1 MTQLLVIFAIIIA
14 IVVVVILLRKKKVET
29 IENRVFKLDD
39 AFVTELGVR
48 IRKEPGV
55 SVPLSACIAIEQG
68 IQATQKRTRRKYGTS
83 LNLTDYIVAVVRGE
97 RDSDGNPSYGLPAGP
112 YAGSEYDKGGY
123 ILVAGQML
131 TAGAPYGNI
140 IVLPEHTDNFEHMQR
155 AAEYEAEHVELAWWD
170 GDEFEATKIHGQ
182 GKGHPIIPE

>member
-1 MTQLLVIFAIIIA
+1 MVQLFIIIVILIS
-14 IVVVVILLRKKKVET
+14 IVAMVILLRRKKIDT
-29 IENRVFKLDD
+29 IENRVFRLDD
-39 AFVTELGVR
+39 SFVTEKGVR
-48 IRKEPGV
+48 IRREPGV
-55 SVPLSACIAIEQG
+55 EVPLAACIAIEQG
-68 IQATQKRTRRKYGTS
+68 ITATQIRTRRKYGTS
-83 LNLTDYIVAVVRGE
+83 LNLTDYIVAVVRSE
-97 RDSDGNPSYGLPAGP
+97 RDSDGNPSYRLPAGP
-112 YAGSEYDKGGY
+112 YAGSVYDKGGY

-140 IVLPEHTDNFEHMQR
+140 IVLPEHTDNFDHMER